1 MRLMKVVRTN
11 NLSMFSYTSML
22 SADWEIVSVPMA
34 KSAAK
39 QVSVTP
45 PKFTSPSDS
54 NGNFNCVGGI
64 QTEKS
69 TDIQWGREKIM
80 PRGGRRV
87 QLQNPEYMV
96 CCCDDHRYSR
106 TWLIQ
111 VKVN

>member
-45 PKFTSPSDS
+45 PKFTSPS
-54 NGNFNCVGGI
+54 FVI
-64 QTEKS
+64 F
-69 TDIQWGREKIM
+69 
-80 PRGGRRV
+80 
-87 QLQNPEYMV
+87 
-96 CCCDDHRYSR
+96 
-106 TWLIQ
+106 
-111 VKVN
+111 